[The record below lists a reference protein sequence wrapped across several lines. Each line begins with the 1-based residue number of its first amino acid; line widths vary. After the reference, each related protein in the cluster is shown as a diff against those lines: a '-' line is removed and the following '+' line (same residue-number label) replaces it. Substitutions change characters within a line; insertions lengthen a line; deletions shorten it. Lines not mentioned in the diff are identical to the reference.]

1 MKKLISNRDY
11 LGWAVLITAIVLLVF
26 FFIAKSQLFAKLTYQ
41 SDLFSHIQSSRSWLQ
56 ERPIMYENNYGHHAR
71 YHNYFFNLLMGPLV
85 LWWGA
90 YGIFIFQ
97 LGLYI
102 AALLYAFPYIYNY
115 AQTNFHKIV
124 TGILCIVFFCGPYA
138 YWLYDDPWFGF
149 HTEMLYIPL
158 GLIFSIA
165 LLKQNKWL
173 AIVFAVLIISVK
185 EDGVV
190 LLASLHLLHLFVQ
203 KTLGHINP
211 KKWIIQTF
219 SYGAIYLLVFAAGI
233 IYLKYQNNFELSRLD
248 KTFSRAK
255 EFSPSEIKNYVV
267 SVLYSVGLLLLP
279 FVLFIGFTRPRSG
292 YFLLYAL
299 LLLLP
304 IVAVNFVSGLYY
316 LPHKDFS
323 LTWVPRF
330 SLVFVFLF
338 VVCIYS
344 VLFFSQTWFTKKRA
358 IVFSSIG
365 IGFLLFISQVYI
377 LKKEKKYYV
386 YKNTLGIIFQEHPE
400 NNQAYLLQIK
410 NLAKVL
416 PYDYPVAPP
425 YWLFAYFHKHD
436 FLWISSAYNA
446 WQQPRMVI
454 VDETKW
460 PEVNPI
466 ERLQQPDSVITPKV
480 SYYFEKQDRHYLIE
494 ANIIAK

>member
-1 MKKLISNRDY
+1 MKRLFNNLDFFGR
-11 LGWAVLITAIVLLVF
+11 AVLITACLLFVG
-26 FFIAKSQLFAKLTYQ
+26 FFIAKTQLFQKLNYQ

-56 ERPIMYENNYGHHAR
+56 GRPIMYENNYGHHAR
-71 YHNYFFNLLMGPLV
+71 YHNYFFNLLMGSFV

-102 AALLYAFPYIYNY
+102 AALLYTFPYIYY
-115 AQTNFHKIV
+115 RAQTYFQKV
-124 TGILCIVFFCGPYA
+124 LMGILCLVFFCGPYA

-190 LLASLHLLHLFVQ
+190 LLAALHLLNLFVNKLQ
-203 KTLGHINP
+203 GQISHKKWLLHSITLG
-211 KKWIIQTF
+211 
-219 SYGAIYLLVFAAGI
+219 GIYVLLFMAGI
-233 IYLKYQNNFELSRLD
+233 VYLKYKNNFELSRLD

-255 EFSPSEIKNYVV
+255 EFTPSEIKGYIL
-267 SVLYSVGLLLLP
+267 SVLSGFGLLLLP
-279 FVLFIGFTRPRSG
+279 FIVFIGYTKPRSW

-304 IVAVNFVSGLYY
+304 IVVVNFVSGLYY
-316 LPHKDFS
+316 LPHVDFS

-338 VVCIYS
+338 VVCMYS
-344 VLFFSQTWFTKKRA
+344 VLFFSNTWISKKMTLVLSA
-358 IVFSSIG
+358 IG
-365 IGFLLFISQVYI
+365 IGLLLFIAQGFI
-377 LKKEKKYYV
+377 LNKEKKYSV
-386 YKNTLGIIFQEHPE
+386 YKYTIGIISQKHPE
-400 NNQAYLLQIK
+400 DSQPHLLQIK
-410 NLAKVL
+410 NLAQVL

-454 VDETKW
+454 VDDTKW

-480 SYYFEKQDRHYLIE
+480 SYYFEKQDRHYLI
-494 ANIIAK
+494 AAKIIDK